1 MNQDM
6 KDAIDYILQNFSMAE
21 ADEIAS
27 YILEFL
33 EAELTKLNNQNRELH

>member
-1 MNQDM
+1 MKQDM
-6 KDAIDYILQNFSMAE
+6 KDAIDYVLQNFSMAE

-33 EAELTKLNNQNRELH
+33 EDELTKLNNQNKELH